1 VLTQLLLYYTRFL
14 DLVKTVYPQ
23 GAPFAKYI
31 LSIPTLMNE
40 IRTFSRN
47 F

>member
-23 GAPFAKYI
+23 GAPFAQFI

-40 IRTFSRN
+40 IRKYSQN